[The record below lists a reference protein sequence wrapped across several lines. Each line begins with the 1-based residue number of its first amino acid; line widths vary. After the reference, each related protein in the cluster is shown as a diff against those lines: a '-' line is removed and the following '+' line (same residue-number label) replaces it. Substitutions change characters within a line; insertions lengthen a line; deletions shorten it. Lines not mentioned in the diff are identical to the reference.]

1 MQRRFT
7 ATHPD
12 VFAMTLLAESLR
24 SDHPR
29 SPRAAYLLLAPDIQA
44 WALPDYC
51 LRTEEPAFDQA
62 YGKGA
67 WEFFAE
73 HPSGDARFDVSRQAV
88 IRQEVR
94 ALIPAYDQ
102 GFSGTIVDV
111 RGLPAKAHHVQQGGS
126 GTHAR
131 DIHQE
136 PAHHGSPACL
146 TPAGDAKGGPAS
158 SKKEELWRK

>member
-102 GFSGTIVDV
+102 GSSGTIVDV
-111 RGLPAKAHHVQQGGS
+111 RGHLESV
-126 GTHAR
+126 
-131 DIHQE
+131 
-136 PAHHGSPACL
+136 
-146 TPAGDAKGGPAS
+146 PAGAVACPPKRIMY
-158 SKKEELWRK
+158 SKADLELMRVISTKSPPITEARPV